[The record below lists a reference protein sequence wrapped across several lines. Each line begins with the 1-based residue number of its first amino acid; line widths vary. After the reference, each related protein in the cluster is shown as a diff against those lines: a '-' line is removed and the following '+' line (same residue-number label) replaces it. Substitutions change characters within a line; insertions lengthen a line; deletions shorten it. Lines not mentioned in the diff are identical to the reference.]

1 MICVLQL
8 LLLLIQTESDNP
20 PPTAGLVKRRDGS
33 FTSMAKA
40 ISASLKLNGTNG
52 SEESEKCPVCLKAVF
67 RVEKV
72 QCSGFNWHKS
82 CFGESA
88 CIRFFFL
95 MKSCRE
101 ILYNL
106 SMIIIIYHSNLKIL
120 SSFNCESIIISYSN
134 LIFHLHSLLHLCQ

>member
-1 MICVLQL
+1 MTCGLWL
-8 LLLLIQTESDNP
+8 LLLLLLLLFLIRNESDNP
-20 PPTAGLVKRRDGS
+20 PPTAGMVKRRDGS

-82 CFGESA
+82 CFGESDGV
-88 CIRFFFL
+88 RFFFL
-95 MKSCRE
+95 TKSCRAY
-101 ILYNL
+101 IFFYLRFVDDYYFL
-106 SMIIIIYHSNLKIL
+106 SFQCSN
-120 SSFNCESIIISYSN
+120 F
-134 LIFHLHSLLHLCQ
+134 IFI